1 MRHLAVIGVLALLA
15 APAAAEDR
23 EPVHLR
29 IGTLAIDGSR
39 YMKDMVAL
47 GADVERRTRGAV
59 VLDWVSG
66 GQLGEESAMA
76 ALVVLDKLDGGAFS
90 ATGLV
95 TLVPEMAAFA
105 SPGLFNNTDEVDRA
119 TAAVAPAVREL
130 FTARKLTFAMWAD
143 LGFAHVFATQPITTI
158 ADVLQLAAPQ
168 LAQPLD
174 GKLTEAITSGRA
186 RAWAVPPLYMLAMAN
201 AKAKAM
207 SNLRHH
213 YVVGGLVLAA
223 RAWAR
228 VPARDQAKV
237 RDVLAEWEPKLR
249 ASWRKESDRGLAAL
263 VKSGVKMQ
271 AATVDEARAFVAD
284 AAKQRATDNSDLAVA
299 IAKAIGR

>member
-1 MRHLAVIGVLALLA
+1 MIGVLALLA

-47 GADVERRTRGAV
+47 GADVERRTKGGV

-66 GQLGEESAMA
+66 GQLGEESTMA
-76 ALVVLDKLDGGAFS
+76 ALVALDKLDGGAFS

-95 TLVPEMAAFA
+95 TIVPEMAAFA

-119 TAAVAPAVREL
+119 TAAAAPAVREL
-130 FTARKLTFAMWAD
+130 FAAREVTFAMWAD
-143 LGFAHVFATQPITTI
+143 LGFAHVFAAQSITTL
-158 ADVLQLAAPQ
+158 ADALQVAAPQ

-201 AKAKAM
+201 TKAKAM

-228 VPARDQAKV
+228 IPARDQANV
-237 RDVLAEWEPKLR
+237 RDVFAQWEPKLR
-249 ASWRKESDRGLAAL
+249 ASWRKESERGLAAL

-284 AAKQRATDNSDLAVA
+284 AAKQRATDKSDLAVA